1 MSQGPLQNLLT
12 LATVPPQYRRRGYR
26 HAFSWVF
33 IGAFFAVVVGQGPF
47 VIRSLGG
54 SATQSLLLN
63 VAQGIPLI
71 PAILWVHFIERRNPV
86 RLTGLFLGLG
96 GLVMVFSAFAGG
108 TWALSILMACSLALI
123 TLYRPI
129 MGTSLQQIY
138 PEQWRG
144 QLQALPNAVNML
156 VSMLCLF
163 FVGRLL
169 KENID
174 LWRTLFPIAGV
185 SMLLGAVLFRRVGG
199 SRGDRRA
206 GGMPDCWLDHVRRS
220 LRQAVSNGPLLW
232 TLIGYFFVTSG
243 GVVYSNVLPLYAKDH
258 IGLNTEQWGL
268 VSACNLGATLVCF
281 WFWGK
286 FMDRFGAPP
295 TILITWAG
303 MGLLMGSL
311 FFVSGMVPF
320 LLVVTCYGIFMSGN
334 ILAFFPIVMHYT
346 ESAET
351 ARGMG
356 LHSTLW
362 GIRWLTMPGLVI
374 VTVDAHLFDQRYL
387 FLLGLGMVVCGLAI
401 IARVW
406 RRHER
411 ARVAQPPSAVKT
423 ERA

>member
-1 MSQGPLQNLLT
+1 M
-12 LATVPPQYRRRGYR
+12 
-26 HAFSWVF
+26 
-33 IGAFFAVVVGQGPF
+33 
-47 VIRSLGG
+47 
-54 SATQSLLLN
+54 
-63 VAQGIPLI
+63 
-71 PAILWVHFIERRNPV
+71 
-86 RLTGLFLGLG
+86 
-96 GLVMVFSAFAGG
+96 
-108 TWALSILMACSLALI
+108 
-123 TLYRPI
+123 
-129 MGTSLQQIY
+129 
-138 PEQWRG
+138 
-144 QLQALPNAVNML
+144 
-156 VSMLCLF
+156 
-163 FVGRLL
+163 
-169 KENID
+169 
-174 LWRTLFPIAGV
+174 
-185 SMLLGAVLFRRVGG
+185 LFRRVGG

-268 VSACNLGATLVCF
+268 VTPA
-281 WFWGK
+281 
-286 FMDRFGAPP
+286 
-295 TILITWAG
+295 TWAPRSSASG
-303 MGLLMGSL
+303 SGASSWTVSARRHHPHHVGRHGAADGSL